1 MIWFALCAVLLWIL
15 GTVCAFFGTKKAILR
30 HLSDGFYL
38 CGCVVL
44 TIFIVGF
51 WINLDRPP
59 LRTMGETR
67 LWYAFFLPLCGWVV
81 YKRYGYAF
89 VLVCSTVMAAVFLG
103 LNVIKPEIHDKTLMP
118 ALQSVWFCPHVMI
131 YMFAYALLAVAFLLA
146 CYRLIFGR
154 RLRDEREAERYA
166 DGDHKRDEDR
176 EWCEAR
182 HNEHG
187 DGRKAQLEKCE
198 DDLTRIGWVCLCIG
212 LFLGSLWAKQ
222 AWGHFWTWDPKE
234 TWGAATF
241 LCYGLYLHLRLAF
254 PKAETWA
261 QVVQII
267 GFVLLQ
273 ICWYGIN
280 LIPFLGQSSLH
291 IYS

>member
-1 MIWFALCAVLLWIL
+1 MISWHNFGWFALCAVLAWMT
-15 GTVCAFFGTKKAILR
+15 GTICAFLREKKSTFR
-30 HLSDGFYL
+30 RLSDGFYL
-38 CGCVVL
+38 LGCVVL

-51 WINLDRPP
+51 WINLNRPP

-67 LWYAFFLPLCGWVV
+67 LWYAFFLPLCGFVV

-89 VLVCSTVMAAVFLG
+89 VLACSTVMAAVFLG
-103 LNVIKPEIHDKTLMP
+103 LNVLKPEIHDKTLMP
-118 ALQSVWFCPHVMI
+118 ALQSFWFCPHVMI

-146 CYRLIFGR
+146 CYRLMMRR
-154 RLRDEREAERYA
+154 RLRDGREVGRMDERCATGE
-166 DGDHKRDEDR
+166 
-176 EWCEAR
+176 
-182 HNEHG
+182 
-187 DGRKAQLEKCE
+187 DGRMDGVSSVSEQLRKCE

-267 GFVLLQ
+267 GFILLQ